1 MVRLLLADGYSA
13 LCAPF
18 MTALY
23 LKAFHR
29 GSVHRLEHIM
39 NWVLPDHLSA
49 IVKMLYLFL
58 CEVELDKT
66 DGLLA
71 YVDRLK
77 ADGGVENLVH

>member
-1 MVRLLLADGYSA
+1 
-13 LCAPF
+13 

-23 LKAFHR
+23 LEAFCR
-29 GSVHRLEHIM
+29 EPVHRLEYLVY
-39 NWVLPDHLSA
+39 WVLSDQLSP
-49 IVKMLYLFL
+49 IVKMLYLFP

-77 ADGGVENLVH
+77 ADGGVKDLVR